1 MRIQRVKFFRFA
13 TGIGVLLLIVFAGG
27 CMPSDQKNA
36 NTDIQEQKDTFTVT
50 VDLDYQGQ
58 TQIQEV
64 EMGGHATMPTSIPEA
79 RYYQLRWV
87 VYKDGV
93 EQPWDFATDT
103 VHEDMTIY
111 LVREDIM
118 MQCALLNA
126 DGQGSVQIVD
136 FTMSKGYQPQPLSR
150 PGYTFLGWYQ
160 DRIAY
165 KPSNGDRTDV
175 SYTAYWAAVK
185 EDTKV
190 LLGTYEQDGDT
201 KNGKEPIEW
210 LVVDRSEDGRAYYLI
225 SRYILDWRSFD
236 TRSSFT
242 GMWAD
247 CELRTWLNG
256 SFMESAF
263 SAEERDA
270 IRETTL
276 EDTNTKDS
284 VFLMAHED
292 SRLLI
297 RDEYRVGLLTP
308 YAQQK
313 ERVSP
318 SSSRAQLGSY
328 RGFGFWMR
336 SGQGGTNAGVLDAYA
351 SIGSMPNK
359 GNYVKSEGVRPA
371 MWVDVSYID
380 SLLK

>member
-1 MRIQRVKFFRFA
+1 MKFRISRIPVFFMFVA
-13 TGIGVLLLIVFAGG
+13 LCMLIGG
-27 CMPSDQKNA
+27 CVSSDLPDYA
-36 NTDIQEQKDTFTVT
+36 TDVQENIDICTVT
-50 VDLDYQGQ
+50 IDLDYKGQ

-103 VHEDMTIY
+103 VWENMTIY

-118 MQCALLNA
+118 MQCALINA
-126 DGQGSVQIVD
+126 DGQGSVQIID
-136 FTMSKGYQPQPLSR
+136 FTMSKGYQPQPLFR

-185 EDTKV
+185 EDSKV
-190 LLGTYEQDGDT
+190 FFGAYEQDCDT
-201 KNGKEPIEW
+201 ENGAEPIEW
-210 LVVDRSEDGRAYYLI
+210 LIVDKSEDGSAYYLI

-336 SGQGGTNAGVLDAYA
+336 SGQGGTNAGVLNAYA